1 MRDVLMFLL
10 GAGFMFFLL
19 FILSA
24 LLVSGRVEDSE
35 RRLP

>member
-24 LLVSGRVEDSE
+24 LLVSGGVEDSE